1 MMRLV
6 DYIKFR
12 LDEAISMCNDNTST
26 KTDIALYLRNF
37 EKNLYGGDKT
47 IIDGTIKDLSDKA
60 IETTKSNNRK
70 DDDGRPLVP
79 SIRNTKA

>member
-12 LDEAISMCNDNTST
+12 LDEAISMCNDSTST
-26 KTDIALYLRNF
+26 KTDIALYLRSL
-37 EKNLYGGDKT
+37 EKNLYGEDKT

-60 IETTKSNNRK
+60 IETTKSHRK
-70 DDDGRPLVP
+70 D
-79 SIRNTKA
+79 